1 MSMPPPPTDSESQ
14 LNGPRNPNNGLMN
27 TEAMFY
33 FSLPASILLT
43 VIKEMKSTQKGHRFG
58 SLSSR
63 LGWVMQ

>member
-1 MSMPPPPTDSESQ
+1 MSVPPPRPDSELQ

-27 TEAMFY
+27 TEAVFY

-43 VIKEMKSTQKGHRFG
+43 VIKEMKSTQKGRRFG

-63 LGWVMQ
+63 LGWVME